1 MTAEYEYENTKGA
14 VESAQV
20 VIFMRI
26 RHNVFTSL
34 AADVTVYYVIGLYGT
49 CGFKTIYI
57 YIYVAHFTCSTHI
70 VPYV

>member
-1 MTAEYEYENTKGA
+1 MCL
-14 VESAQV
+14 
-20 VIFMRI
+20 
-26 RHNVFTSL
+26 L
-34 AADVTVYYVIGLYGT
+34 AWLLMLLYYVIGLYGT